1 MVGSVDR
8 TQVGDVQNRTGPDER
23 EGRTQWYLGPSQV
36 YSTSSP
42 YAVPVDRVQL
52 GIVAVLFGFVALTLL
67 FVPLVAVSYRRRGG
81 FSPGRFAAWIALL
94 FYAMGVWVYTLLPL
108 PTGLYDCVGV
118 VLDPTEDLVDVWR
131 LQQEQGGSLLGNAAF
146 QQFTLNVL
154 LFVPLGAF
162 VRLLAGRG
170 VAVAA
175 AAGALAS
182 LAVELTQL
190 TGVWGLFPCAYRVFD
205 TGDLVS
211 NTLGAVLGSLVMLA
225 FLRAR
230 EHGRPLRAQVQATA
244 PDGAD
249 GGGPVQVVTLT
260 GVTWGRRLLAMFV
273 DVLAVWLVGTSI
285 SISVN
290 AILFALVGR
299 DSMLAVSPDIAT
311 AATLASVGVQA
322 WSVLARG
329 VTIGERA
336 VLVASVET
344 RSPAWAW
351 RLVRLGA
358 GIGGYTLLSMLPAP
372 WSALATALAVASL
385 VGVFATSGHRGLA
398 QWAAGMRPLS
408 TER

>member
-1 MVGSVDR
+1 M
-8 TQVGDVQNRTGPDER
+8 
-23 EGRTQWYLGPSQV
+23 
-36 YSTSSP
+36 
-42 YAVPVDRVQL
+42 QL

-67 FVPLVAVSYRRRGG
+67 FVPLVALSYRRRGG
-81 FSPGRFAAWIALL
+81 FSPGRFTAWIALL

-108 PTGLYDCVGV
+108 PTGPYDCVGL
-118 VLDPTEDLVDVWR
+118 VLDPPEDLVDIWR
-131 LQQEQGGSLLGNAAF
+131 LQQERGGSLLGNAAF

-175 AAGALAS
+175 GAGALAS

-211 NTLGAVLGSLVMLA
+211 NTLGAMLGSLVMLA
-225 FLRAR
+225 ILRAR
-230 EHGRPLRAQVQATA
+230 AQRRSPTPQVQAT
-244 PDGAD
+244 DGAAL
-249 GGGPVQVVTLT
+249 GGAPVQVRTLT
-260 GVTWGRRLLAMFV
+260 GVAWGRRLLAMSV

-285 SISVN
+285 SIGVN
-290 AILFALVGR
+290 AVLFALVGR
-299 DSMLAVSPDIAT
+299 DAMLAVSSDVAT

-322 WSVLARG
+322 WSVLAGG
-329 VTIGERA
+329 VTLGERA
-336 VLVASVET
+336 VLIAAIET
-344 RSPAWAW
+344 RTPAWAW
-351 RLVRLGA
+351 RLIRLGA

-372 WSALATALAVASL
+372 WSVLATVLAVASL
-385 VGVFATSGHRGLA
+385 VAVFATPGHRGLA
-398 QWAAGMRPLS
+398 QSAAGMRPLS